1 MPDADAEPVYAT
13 RPLVAA
19 LCDLAAD
26 AEPERLSVAL
36 TTRPAGDLNADD
48 GPGTR
53 LADVPADTPVFAE
66 FYLPDAGGSIA
77 AVFGVDLATP
87 SGRTRGRFLSH
98 PRGDP
103 DPSLTDDLAARLFVA
118 VPPWSAEDVRAYD
131 RRGRR
136 DLVLLAASA
145 PEETV

>member
-1 MPDADAEPVYAT
+1 MAQGKVDS
-13 RPLVAA
+13 
-19 LCDLAAD
+19 AAD
-26 AEPERLSVAL
+26 L
-36 TTRPAGDLNADD
+36 DADD
-48 GPGTR
+48 GTGAPLTG
-53 LADVPADTPVFAE
+53 VPDDAAVFAE
-66 FYLPDAGGSIA
+66 FYLPDAGGALS

-103 DPSLTDDLAARLFVA
+103 DPSLTDDLAARLLVA
-118 VPPWSAEDVRAYD
+118 VPPWTAEDVRAYD

-136 DLVLLAASA
+136 RLVLVAAGA

>member
-1 MPDADAEPVYAT
+1 MADDDPVYAT
-13 RPLVAA
+13 RALAEA

-26 AEPERLSVAL
+26 ADPKTLSIAL
-36 TTRPAGDLNADD
+36 TTRPAGELDADD
-48 GPGTR
+48 GAGTP

-66 FYLPDAGGSIA
+66 FYLPDAGGAIA

-98 PRGDP
+98 PEGDP
-103 DPSLTDDLAARLFVA
+103 NPSLTDDLAARLLVA
-118 VPPWSAEDVRAYD
+118 VPPWIAEDVRAYD

-136 DLVLLAASA
+136 EIVLLAASA
-145 PEETV
+145 PEESI